1 MPECIVEK
9 RTDFTVMSNHHFRN
23 KELSLKAK
31 GLLSTMFS
39 LTDTWDYSIVGL
51 ATLCKDGVDSV
62 KSGVRELEKARYV
75 KRIKRRN
82 AKGQI
87 VAVQYLIREF
97 PIADDDEEVLRLQSV
112 DNSPRKKPRKPMNK
126 GIAPKVENPLMENP
140 LVENPPEE
148 KPLVENPRQLNTN
161 QSSTKKSNTY
171 LSNINQSNQK
181 EQREKCLG
189 KDEIGNDEYKQIQEM
204 VYENIEYEYL
214 KQTLKSGDMEQ
225 VDEIIDIIVETLA
238 STKDTMNISGQDYAA
253 TLVKNKLLKL
263 DSSHIEY
270 VLECLSANTTQVRN
284 VKRYLLT
291 TIFNAPSTI
300 NNYYSSL
307 VQHDMANC
315 KNERNKK

>member
-62 KSGVRELEKARYV
+62 KSGVKELEKARYV

-97 PIADDDEEVLRLQSV
+97 PIADDDEEVLRLQRV

-126 GIAPKVENPLMENP
+126 GFAPEVENPLMENP
-140 LVENPPEE
+140 LVEIPLVE

-161 QSSTKKSNTY
+161 QSSTKKVNTY

-181 EQREKCLG
+181 TEPKI
-189 KDEIGNDEYKQIQEM
+189 DEIRSDDYKQIQEM
-204 VYENIEYEYL
+204 VYENIEYEHF
-214 KQTLKSGDMEQ
+214 KQTLQFGDIDR
-225 VDEIIDIIVETLA
+225 VDEIVDIIVETLV
-238 STKDTMNISGQDYAA
+238 STKDTINISSQDYAA

-270 VLECLSANTTQVRN
+270 VLECMNSNTTQVRN

-291 TIFNAPSTI
+291 ALFNAPSTI

-307 VQHDMANC
+307 LQHNMAHP